1 MFVSGD
7 ERSVRR
13 GRRVAPRTPVCRP
26 CLIWD
31 SETPDLTMQGVVLDL
46 NPHGMMVRTLHTFP
60 LGSEVFVQLM
70 RDDEFRVPLSG
81 AIELKVM
88 RHESA
93 VAGFVDL
100 GLKRILKKIQRN
112 PLGKVIIPKRRPITK
127 SSPGTR
133 MHLADDIDTRRTRR

>member
-31 SETPDLTMQGVVLDL
+31 QETPEIQIQGVVLDL
-46 NPHGMMVRTLHTFP
+46 NPHGMMVRSLHVFP
-60 LGSEVFVQLM
+60 LETEVLVQLM
-70 RDDEFRVPLSG
+70 RDDEFKVPLSG
-81 AIELKVM
+81 TIELKVM

-93 VAGFVDL
+93 VAGFVDH
-100 GLKRILKKIQRN
+100 GLKRILRKIQRS
-112 PLGKVIIPKRRPITK
+112 PLGKVVIPRRKPVVK
-127 SSPGTR
+127 SNQGTR